1 MSAIIIY
8 DKNTIDF
15 NTLGLTTLI
24 PTSCIIKEELNGI
37 YELELT
43 HPYDQ
48 LKKFEY
54 LEKENIIFANTP
66 NGRQAFRIYRVIPTM
81 SDITINARHIF
92 YDLLDNFIIKLDTRG
107 EASKVLN
114 DIVNNFVLPTNFT
127 FQTNIISQSKRI
139 IIDNENPISALLNS
153 EQKKPK
159 FIQQYGGELLRN
171 NFNVK
176 ILNNIGEDKGFTI
189 RYGKNLLGLSVDED
203 YSEVITRLYAY
214 NDKEQYI
221 IVDSENINNYYQIKI
236 GTANFGDV
244 EGLAEQAKNYLKTV
258 DKPVV
263 NISVN
268 FLLLSQTKEYE
279 NFKFLENVKIG
290 DIVTIYNQKMN
301 FSKKSRVISYTYNSI
316 ADSYNNIEL
325 GDFLNVLTNNISN
338 NNSKIR
344 DVANES
350 STALSNSNKGLAEIT
365 NIKDNYA
372 TKSDLDKKLDKAIY
386 NQEKQN
392 FVTKQEFNSLVS
404 RVEALEQR
412 SQ

>member
-8 DKNTIDF
+8 DKNTIEF

-24 PTSCIIKEELNGI
+24 PTSCIIKEELNGV

-43 HPYDQ
+43 HPYDEF
-48 LKKFEY
+48 KKYEY

-81 SDITINARHIF
+81 EDITINARHIF

-114 DIVNNFVLPTNFT
+114 DIVNSFVLPTNFT

-139 IIDNENPISALLNS
+139 IIENENPISALLNS

-159 FIQQYGGELLRN
+159 FIQRYGGELLRD

-263 NISVN
+263 NINVN

-350 STALSNSNKGLAEIT
+350 SIALSNSNKGLEEID

-372 TKSDLDKKLDKAIY
+372 TKLDLDKKLDKTIY
-386 NQEKQN
+386 DQEKQN
-392 FVTKQEFNSLVS
+392 FVTKQEFNALVS